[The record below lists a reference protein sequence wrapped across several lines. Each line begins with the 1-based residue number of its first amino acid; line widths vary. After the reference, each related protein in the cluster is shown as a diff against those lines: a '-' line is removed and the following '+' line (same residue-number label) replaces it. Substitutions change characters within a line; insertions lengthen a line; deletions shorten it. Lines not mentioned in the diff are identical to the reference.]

1 MAVRIRFHS
10 IKIFPRKLRYWQI
23 SKKLRRK
30 TGKTRFPLSA
40 HANNKLRSS
49 WRGLNSYFFW
59 IPCQSRFIL
68 WFSSAGS
75 VSSYW
80 LNRCYRLTIGMKSQA
95 NKLHTL
101 LVNVDNHI
109 SPSFRNTRSI
119 FAKAEPAHTCT
130 PSAEYQPCLYSQYK
144 DQRIQKDYLSHI
156 CTESKPTLWNESY
169 IM

>member
-1 MAVRIRFHS
+1 MAVRIGFPS

-23 SKKLRRK
+23 SKKLQRK
-30 TGKTRFPLSA
+30 IGKTQFPLLSA

-119 FAKAEPAHTCT
+119 FAKAEPAHTRVPQVQNISHVYT
-130 PSAEYQPCLYSQYK
+130 ASIRIREFRKTTFPIFAQSPNPLYEM
-144 DQRIQKDYLSHI
+144 RAI
-156 CTESKPTLWNESY
+156 
-169 IM
+169 